1 MGLKKRIESRKFKDK
16 RLVELLGELSRS
28 KTAFWKALAK
38 KLSTPSSRRAAV
50 NVSKLERMG
59 TGFTLVV
66 PGKVLGTGTVSKK
79 LRVAAYAFSQSAVD
93 KLEAAG
99 GETMSLKALFRAN
112 PTAKKL
118 KMVI

>member
-1 MGLKKRIESRKFKDK
+1 VGLKKRIESRNFKDE
-16 RLVELLGELSRS
+16 RLVGLLGELSRS

-50 NVSKLERMG
+50 NVSKLERIG

-79 LRVAAYAFSQSAVD
+79 LSVAAYAFSQQAVD
-93 KLEAAG
+93 KLESSG
-99 GETMSLKALFRAN
+99 GKIMSLEELFRAN